1 MTNFSPSQELSFLLQ
16 IATSPPPNGH
26 DTQAGEKTPG
36 AWRELVGLVSVI
48 LGEGFKG
55 VLGLAHQLHFPGIR
69 ERERPKAACKAGA
82 GELPGR
88 ELALVLT
95 SIQASQ
101 DGAPRSSCCL

>member
-1 MTNFSPSQELSFLLQ
+1 M
-16 IATSPPPNGH
+16 SPPPPDGH

-36 AWRELVGLVSVI
+36 GWRELVSLLSVI

-55 VLGLAHQLHFPGIR
+55 ALGLVHQLHFPGIR
-69 ERERPKAACKAGA
+69 ESERPKAACKAGA

-101 DGAPRSSCCL
+101 DGAPLGSSCL